1 MLIVKPAPRDV
12 QRKRVYAAESQVKA
26 FLRDLLPTI
35 GEMQGFVDSI
45 LGSRWSQ
52 DYFGSRMLAPITVR
66 GGRRRWQ
73 RRALA
78 HCFMSEISMPK
89 GARSKWIIVHEVC
102 HILTDR
108 FHGQDRTAAHGPEFA
123 TFLLALV
130 HHYLSEEDARELLAA
145 FARNGVAHS
154 YREGQLP

>member
-1 MLIVKPAPRDV
+1 MLIVKPAPRDA
-12 QRKRVYAAESQVKA
+12 QRKRLYTAEKQIKA

-52 DYFGSRMLAPITVR
+52 DYFGSRMLAPIAVR
-66 GGRRRWQ
+66 GGRRWWQ

-78 HCFMSEISMPK
+78 HCFMSEISMPR
-89 GARSKWIIVHEVC
+89 GARSKYIVIHEVC

-130 HHYLSEEDARELLAA
+130 GHLLAA
-145 FARNGVAHS
+145 FTRYGVAHA